1 MFLTLERLVLAA
13 LALVGVGAVFI
24 ARGYSDGTAH
34 GGELM
39 PTIAGGLTASL
50 ALIALLRT
58 DAAQEAEA
66 NGISRRVWA
75 VLVGTA
81 LFLTLMPVIGYP
93 LVAPHWVGGTMI
105 ILGARHHLTIAG
117 TAVILPAI
125 AYSLLAGLA
134 YAPPPLG
141 IFGGN

>member
-13 LALVGVGAVFI
+13 LVLVGAGAVLM

-34 GGELM
+34 GGDLM
-39 PTIAGGLTASL
+39 PMIAGGLTASL
-50 ALIALLRT
+50 GLIALLRT
-58 DAAQEAEA
+58 RVAPEAHA
-66 NGISRRVWA
+66 NGASRRVWA
-75 VLVGTA
+75 LLAGTA
-81 LFLTLMPVIGYP
+81 LFLALMPVIGYP
-93 LVAPHWVGGTMI
+93 LIAPLWVGGTMI
-105 ILGARHHLTIAG
+105 IFGARHPRTIAG
-117 TAVILPAI
+117 TAMILPAV